1 MDVDLNSHCSQAGVP
16 PRERERTDVHF
27 GDRTES
33 HYIVRCR
40 GVTRAEFGAEATPNR
55 SKALRG
61 VIWIARGLWLVDPP
75 TRRRRLMALAVA
87 P

>member
-1 MDVDLNSHCSQAGVP
+1 MDVDLNSHCSQAGARPVNGSEQMFTSAIG
-16 PRERERTDVHF
+16 RRVTTSSAAEVSLARNW
-27 GDRTES
+27 G
-33 HYIVRCR
+33 R
-40 GVTRAEFGAEATPNR
+40 GNANR

-61 VIWIARGLWLVDPP
+61 VIWIARGLWLVDPL